1 MLTAISFLDTTDR
14 SAKLAAETCVLSI
27 CNTQAKQLRS
37 LVAAEKES
45 LIKRL
50 KDIEEVE
57 KTINCIDVRDDID
70 TYFKRECQSLV
81 TACVHTEG
89 MASALAVLN
98 YHSPMFESQT
108 NDDSEISEGN
118 RWSEMREVGV
128 VARDDIERLLRQ
140 LFEIDKECYL
150 NPNESNRLDNAVT
163 FLEAAIRPKNAEA
176 RARRASLCHAL
187 NNQRSIRTK
196 LVNKIFFHGLGKVF
210 LALLDG
216 CTRINSDIA
225 NAKMCMML
233 SETFYFENSFEP
245 ISNKVDSPNRTN
257 RLYIKSLLLDHPIWS
272 DDNFWEQALYQC
284 ISEALQRCKIVN
296 NVYCESDRTN
306 AEEREDLAKS
316 DLQVKW
322 HDLTWYQR
330 VEAAQQLHSV
340 VFSQLAALSH
350 SMIEFGCGYDKTT
363 SFVRRLSV
371 RYQLPISR
379 RAMLLDHIKKRRE
392 KVQQRNEI
400 EREAE
405 DS

>member
-1 MLTAISFLDTTDR
+1 M
-14 SAKLAAETCVLSI
+14 
-27 CNTQAKQLRS
+27 N
-37 LVAAEKES
+37 
-45 LIKRL
+45 
-50 KDIEEVE
+50 
-57 KTINCIDVRDDID
+57 
-70 TYFKRECQSLV
+70 
-81 TACVHTEG
+81 
-89 MASALAVLN
+89 
-98 YHSPMFESQT
+98 
-108 NDDSEISEGN
+108 
-118 RWSEMREVGV
+118 
-128 VARDDIERLLRQ
+128 
-140 LFEIDKECYL
+140 
-150 NPNESNRLDNAVT
+150 
-163 FLEAAIRPKNAEA
+163 
-176 RARRASLCHAL
+176 
-187 NNQRSIRTK
+187 
-196 LVNKIFFHGLGKVF
+196 
-210 LALLDG
+210 
-216 CTRINSDIA
+216 
-225 NAKMCMML
+225 
-233 SETFYFENSFEP
+233 

-322 HDLTWYQR
+322 HDLPWYQR

>member
-1 MLTAISFLDTTDR
+1 
-14 SAKLAAETCVLSI
+14 
-27 CNTQAKQLRS
+27 
-37 LVAAEKES
+37 
-45 LIKRL
+45 
-50 KDIEEVE
+50 
-57 KTINCIDVRDDID
+57 
-70 TYFKRECQSLV
+70 
-81 TACVHTEG
+81 
-89 MASALAVLN
+89 
-98 YHSPMFESQT
+98 
-108 NDDSEISEGN
+108 
-118 RWSEMREVGV
+118 
-128 VARDDIERLLRQ
+128 
-140 LFEIDKECYL
+140 
-150 NPNESNRLDNAVT
+150 
-163 FLEAAIRPKNAEA
+163 
-176 RARRASLCHAL
+176 
-187 NNQRSIRTK
+187 
-196 LVNKIFFHGLGKVF
+196 
-210 LALLDG
+210 
-216 CTRINSDIA
+216 
-225 NAKMCMML
+225 ML

-350 SMIEFGCGYDKTT
+350 SMIEFGCDYDKTT

-371 RYQLPISR
+371 RHQLPISR

-392 KVQQRNEI
+392 KVQQRNET
-400 EREAE
+400 EREAKE
-405 DS
+405 LSQSRDCKQIDTISQPTFSSDLTLKDL

>member
-1 MLTAISFLDTTDR
+1 
-14 SAKLAAETCVLSI
+14 
-27 CNTQAKQLRS
+27 
-37 LVAAEKES
+37 
-45 LIKRL
+45 
-50 KDIEEVE
+50 
-57 KTINCIDVRDDID
+57 
-70 TYFKRECQSLV
+70 
-81 TACVHTEG
+81 

-150 NPNESNRLDNAVT
+150 NPNESNRLDNTVQ

-176 RARRASLCHAL
+176 RAHRASLCHAL

-322 HDLTWYQR
+322 HDLPWYQR